1 MGRHFQEAN
10 NHQREFIPSLT
21 VPIPYNGK
29 RRPNNDSIL
38 RLVKMEIGGSGF
50 RLKSVVINHYLTQ
63 KISKNV
69 YFCTRKKGFCFFER
83 VKVLK
88 KW

>member
-63 KISKNV
+63 KISKHV
-69 YFCTRKKGFCFFER
+69 HFSTKEER
-83 VKVLK
+83 FLHF
-88 KW
+88 

>member
-63 KISKNV
+63 KISKHV
-69 YFCTRKKGFCFFER
+69 PFSTKEEIFER
-83 VKVLK
+83 LKVLK
-88 KW
+88 KL